1 VTSLRPHKRPVN
13 TVFQQYALFPHLST
27 FDNVAF
33 GLQERKVP
41 RAEIKRRVEEM
52 LEMVDLSGRG
62 WAKPAQLSGGQQ
74 QRVALA
80 RSLVLEPEVLLL
92 DEPLGALDLKLRKQ
106 LQLQLKRIQH
116 EVGITF
122 VYVTHDQEEAFSM
135 SDRVAIMRGG
145 LIEQLGTPRDVY
157 QRPATEFVADFVGVS
172 NRRPGRVALVEADGR
187 YVVDVP
193 GLPPIASAGVADLTV
208 GQAVAVIVR
217 PESVLIAGGGDG
229 WTTVD
234 AQVTDVAFLG
244 PHVSCVVETPDG
256 ESMTL
261 TADGHQTLT
270 PGDRCQLTWSH
281 AATWVLPLDEQAAAE
296 AAELDDPLEV

>member
-1 VTSLRPHKRPVN
+1 
-13 TVFQQYALFPHLST
+13 
-27 FDNVAF
+27 
-33 GLQERKVP
+33 
-41 RAEIKRRVEEM
+41 
-52 LEMVDLSGRG
+52 
-62 WAKPAQLSGGQQ
+62 
-74 QRVALA
+74 
-80 RSLVLEPEVLLL
+80 VLLL

-172 NRRPGRVALVEADGR
+172 NRRPGRVTSVESDGR

-193 GLPPIASAGVADLTV
+193 GLPPIPSAGVPDLAV

-217 PESVLIAGGGDG
+217 PESVLLAAGGDG

-256 ESMTL
+256 ASMTL
-261 TADGHQTLT
+261 IADGHEALA
-270 PGDRCQLTWSH
+270 PGDRCQIGWSH
-281 AATWVLPLDEQAAAE
+281 AAAWVLPLDPQAAAE